1 MTARYDLSRL
11 CRDAFVLL
19 SGATKI
25 EYRDGSS
32 WAAEDDEREHPILA
46 PLRAASLA
54 SLIEEPQFSG
64 ERSPEDAQARFISRI
79 EEVCARHG
87 APTDSGDRLLDWL
100 SERLS

>member
-1 MTARYDLSRL
+1 MTAKYDLSRL
-11 CRDAFVLL
+11 CRDTFVLL

-25 EYRDGSS
+25 EYRDGSA
-32 WAAEDDEREHPILA
+32 WRAEDDEREHPILA

-64 ERSPEDAQARFISRI
+64 ERNPEHARALFISRI
-79 EEVCARHG
+79 EEICARHG

-100 SERLS
+100 AEKLA